1 MITCKRS
8 MNRIVIRNLELYG
21 HHGVYTEE
29 REKGQQ
35 FWVDVELEG
44 DFAAQDELSET
55 ADYSQVIE
63 SIKRINSAQRF
74 QLIESFARAIAQ
86 ELLREFPRV
95 RKVKARV
102 KKRPVK
108 AAALPPLDWVAAE
121 EIKERSL

>member
-1 MITCKRS
+1 
-8 MNRIVIRNLELYG
+8 MNRILICNLELFG
-21 HHGVYTEE
+21 HHGVDPEE

-44 DFAAQDELSET
+44 DFAAQDELSQT
-55 ADYSQVIE
+55 VDYSQVVKKI
-63 SIKRINSAQRF
+63 RQVNSAQRF
-74 QLIESFARAIAQ
+74 RLIESFAKAIAE

-102 KKRPVK
+102 KKKPVK